1 MKIANKH
8 VGKKLTSLLIIKYK
22 LKQLLQCYAIL
33 ICKIK
38 KNEKPNADDSLGKYL
53 GTASCTIK
61 ICSIFLE
68 SNLATYNKSLKTNYN
83 L

>member
-1 MKIANKH
+1 MLCYTYLQNKE
-8 VGKKLTSLLIIKYK
+8 KWKT
-22 LKQLLQCYAIL
+22 QCWWFFR
-33 ICKIK
+33 
-38 KNEKPNADDSLGKYL
+38 EYL